1 MFSNSPMLA
10 ILRGVRKQKAF
21 DKDSEIACHVV
32 EGQEGKE
39 ISLAEN
45 EMRMAMHPADQFEA
59 FKSLAHEG
67 KGAKDIAARFG
78 VTPTL
83 VRQRLKL
90 ACVSPKFMQI
100 YRDGQMSFD
109 QLMAFRETKVYQY
122 RAIVQ
127 GN

>member
-1 MFSNSPMLA
+1 MFSNLPMLA

-32 EGQEGKE
+32 ERQEGKE

-59 FKSLAHEG
+59 VKSLADEG
-67 KGAKDIAARFG
+67 KGAEDIAARFG

-90 ACVSPKFMQI
+90 VCVSPKFMKSI
-100 YRDGQMSFD
+100 ATAR
-109 QLMAFRETKVYQY
+109 
-122 RAIVQ
+122 
-127 GN
+127 

>member
-1 MFSNSPMLA
+1 MFSNLPMLA

-59 FKSLAHEG
+59 FKSLADEG
-67 KGAKDIAARFG
+67 QGAEDIAARFG
-78 VTPTL
+78 LTPTL

-90 ACVSPKFMQI
+90 ACVSPKFMQSI
-100 YRDGQMSFD
+100 ATAR
-109 QLMAFRETKVYQY
+109 
-122 RAIVQ
+122 
-127 GN
+127 